1 MALAK
6 SLNPDLFAKGSE
18 QIPTRNGYGD
28 GLVLAGTKDPN
39 VVVLCCDLTESTRS
53 LAFQKKFPERFIE
66 VGVAEQ
72 NMAGLAAG
80 MANYGKVPFTS
91 SYAVFSPGRNWDQIR
106 LTTAYGEANVKIAGA
121 HAGISVGP
129 DGATHQALEDLA
141 IMRVLPNMTV
151 LAPCDVHET
160 RKATLAA
167 AAMVGPV
174 YLRFA
179 REKTPVITTPRTPFA
194 IGRAQVFRSGR
205 DATIVACGPL
215 VYEAL
220 LAAECLAGNTN
231 AIRALLAR
239 YPAIAARVKTSK
251 LHGHSVA
258 RAKVVTRWTPASIRT
273 LLKKVGRRD
282 IEVINCATL
291 KPLDDKTI
299 AASAKKT
306 GRVITVEEHQT
317 TGGLFGAI
325 SETLARVHPTQIT
338 PIGMPDSFGESG
350 EPMELLEKYGMTA
363 SFIMEAITQKFLPLR

>member
-6 SLNPDLFAKGSE
+6 SLNPTLFARDVE
-18 QIPTRNGYGD
+18 QIPTRNGYGE
-28 GLVLAGTKDPN
+28 GIVLAGKKDPN

-53 LAFQKKFPERFIE
+53 LAFQKAFPDRFIE

-80 MANYGKVPFTS
+80 MANYGKIPFTS
-91 SYAVFSPGRNWDQIR
+91 SYAVFSPGRSWEQIR

-160 RKATLAA
+160 RKATFAA
-167 AAMVGPV
+167 AAMAGPA

-194 IGRAQVFRSGR
+194 IGRAQVFRVGC

-220 LAAECLAGNTN
+220 LAAECIAGNVH
-231 AIRALLAR
+231 AIRTLLAR
-239 YPAIAARVKTSK
+239 YPAIAQRVKTSK
-251 LHGHSVA
+251 LHGHSMA
-258 RAKVVTRWTPASIRT
+258 RARAVTRWTPTSIRAM
-273 LLKKVGRRD
+273 LKRVGRRD
-282 IEVINCATL
+282 VEIINCATL
-291 KPLDDKTI
+291 KPIDHATI

-306 GRVITVEEHQT
+306 GRVVTVEEHQI
-317 TGGLFGAI
+317 TGGLFGAVT
-325 SETLARVHPTQIT
+325 ETLAQYRPTPIT

-363 SFIMEAITQKFLPLR
+363 PFIIAALTRNH